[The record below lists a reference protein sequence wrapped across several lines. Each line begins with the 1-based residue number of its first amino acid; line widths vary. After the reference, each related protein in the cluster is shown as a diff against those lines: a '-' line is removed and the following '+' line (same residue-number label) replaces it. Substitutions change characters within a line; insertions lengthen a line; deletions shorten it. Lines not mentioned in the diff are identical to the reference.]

1 MTEPKRKG
9 GYEIRE
15 IGGNILLTV
24 RAPRDGAGR
33 NTSAS
38 DLTILFTPGEF
49 NAFVNEAIWLRSGL
63 NAGLKR

>member
-1 MTEPKRKG
+1 MTQPKRKG
-9 GYEIRE
+9 GYEMRE

-24 RAPRDGAGR
+24 RAPRDGMNR

-38 DLTILFTPGEF
+38 DLTILFNPGEF
-49 NAFVNEAIWLRSGL
+49 NAFTNECIWL

>member
-1 MTEPKRKG
+1 MTQPKRKG
-9 GYEIRE
+9 GYEMRE

-24 RAPRDGAGR
+24 RAPRDGMNR

-38 DLTILFTPGEF
+38 DLTILFQPSEF
-49 NAFVNEAIWLRSGL
+49 NAFTTECIWL

>member
-24 RAPRDGAGR
+24 RAPRDGMNR

-38 DLTILFTPGEF
+38 DLTILFQPGEF

-63 NAGLKR
+63 NAERK

>member
-9 GYEIRE
+9 GYEMRE

-24 RAPRDGAGR
+24 RAPRDGMNR

-38 DLTILFTPGEF
+38 DLTILFQPGEF
-49 NAFVNEAIWLRSGL
+49 NAFVGEAIWLRAGL
-63 NAGLKR
+63 NAERK